1 MTTAAIVFWGGLASM
16 LLISLWIGLTK
27 AAKDSTAWMSAKKE
41 MDLLAV
47 TGSII
52 GTMVGGALFVAIVVM
67 GYENG
72 IVGIYIG
79 LAYAFGL
86 FALGLF
92 SEKITVLL
100 DKSQSETLFHFVTK
114 RLGKNVGR
122 AYAIVSVVLFHS
134 GGRGTNTCYASLF
147 HRCSRN

>member
-1 MTTAAIVFWGGLASM
+1 MTISGVVFWGGLASM
-16 LLISLWIGLTK
+16 LLISLWIGLRK
-27 AAKDSTAWMSAKKE
+27 GAKNSADWMSAKGN
-41 MDLLAV
+41 MGLFAI

-52 GTMVGGALFVAIVVM
+52 ATMVGGALFVAIVVM

-92 SEKITVLL
+92 SK
-100 DKSQSETLFHFVTK
+100 
-114 RLGKNVGR
+114 KNN
-122 AYAIVSVVLFHS
+122 SVV
-134 GGRGTNTCYASLF
+134 G
-147 HRCSRN
+147 